1 MNQKPSVFPTPEER
15 KAAAERADREK
26 ILAYENAKAQEAN
39 SVYTNSM
46 VAPKRPEDMPN
57 NYNPNA
63 HANAVEQMRLRTQHQ
78 LNMRNQNDTFN
89 GDVIHPE
96 LAEKTETP
104 RVVQGDLY
112 NKSDEQMKLRD
123 EQLRKNQEMIA
134 KYQYQTNQASARPV
148 NNVNQNNEPL
158 YPQTNAQQMNTNQVN
173 YVPPVNP
180 PTNPPINNGYG
191 DSFGQNPS
199 NINPYLLELSQPNYN
214 SPFDV
219 IPLPS
224 QGKLYRSKKQNVRVG
239 YMTAADENILTSP
252 NLLQS
257 GEFLQILI
265 DRKILE
271 PELRYK
277 DLHVGDRNAIML
289 WLRATA
295 YGEMYPVTLLDEKD
309 VPFDTE
315 IDLNSL
321 KTKNLGAE
329 PDENGLFSF
338 TFPLCK
344 AVIKFK
350 LLTCGDIDTIERM
363 VEADKANNLPVNNS
377 NIYSLERT
385 IVEVNGERNKETIK
399 AFCSSIRI
407 GDAKKFEEYVE
418 KIESGIDLNIEVRT
432 PGGGSVKTFLPLNLN
447 FFWPNAKL

>member
-1 MNQKPSVFPTPEER
+1 MSERKPQVFPTPEER
-15 KAAAERADREK
+15 KAAIERIDNDK
-26 ILAYENAKAQEAN
+26 VLAYENEKYQEVN
-39 SVYTNSM
+39 SIYVNSM
-46 VAPKRPEDMPN
+46 SVPKKTEEIPNGYDPN
-57 NYNPNA
+57 N
-63 HANAVEQMRLRTQHQ
+63 HASAVEQMRLRTEQQ
-78 LNMRNQNDTFN
+78 LKMRNKN
-89 GDVIHPE
+89 GDFNSAVVQPE
-96 LAEKTETP
+96 LAEKQEKQ
-104 RVVQGDLY
+104 RVVQTDLY

-123 EQLRKNQEMIA
+123 EQLRKNKEMIER
-134 KYQYQTNQASARPV
+134 YQYQANQASSRPI

-158 YPQTNAQQMNTNQVN
+158 YPQTNTQKMNNNENN
-173 YVPPVNP
+173 YVP

-191 DSFGQNPS
+191 DNFGKNPS
-199 NINPYLLELSQPNYN
+199 NINPYILELSQPNYN

-224 QGKLYRSKKQNVRVG
+224 QGKLYKSKKPNVRVS
-239 YMTAADENILTSP
+239 YMTASDENILTSP

-265 DRKILE
+265 DRKVLE

-295 YGEMYPVTLLDEKD
+295 YGEMYPVTLLDENN

-321 KTKNLGAE
+321 KIKNLGAE

-338 TFPLCK
+338 TFPLSK

-350 LLTCGDIDTIERM
+350 LLTCGDIDAIERL
-363 VEADKANNLPVNNS
+363 VAEDKENGVPVNNS
-377 NIYSLERT
+377 NIYTLERT
-385 IVEVNGERNKETIK
+385 IVEVNGDRNKESIK
-399 AFCSSIRI
+399 SFCSSIRI
-407 GDAKKFEEYVE
+407 SDAKKFDEYVD
-418 KIESGIDLNIEVRT
+418 KIESGMDLKIEVRT
-432 PGGGSVKTFLPLNLN
+432 PGGGSIKTFLPLNLN